1 MLDALKNTD
10 PLQGPPW
17 GITRGGPFLLY
28 NRYKARPPGAY
39 WCRQGFPRKK
49 LPPDCAFCTENR
61 PEEKTEQIKKKIC
74 VFSKKH
80 LPNARRCDRISL
92 GCKGLVRY
100 KSCRPAICVDAGGC
114 HPAIAEMGY
123 FRGVCPILEPGERIT
138 DSDGIR
144 SLGREVTPLRNGRNQ
159 CSDLIC

>member
-1 MLDALKNTD
+1 MEILNAHIRNSPVAHHLNTT
-10 PLQGPPW
+10 GEYF
-17 GITRGGPFLLY
+17 IY

-39 WCRQGFPRKK
+39 WCRRGFPQKK
-49 LPPDCAFCTENR
+49 LPPDCAFCTENL
-61 PEEKTEQIKKKIC
+61 PGDETEQIKKKIC

-144 SLGREVTPLRNGRNQ
+144 SLGRATCETGGTNVR
-159 CSDLIC
+159 I